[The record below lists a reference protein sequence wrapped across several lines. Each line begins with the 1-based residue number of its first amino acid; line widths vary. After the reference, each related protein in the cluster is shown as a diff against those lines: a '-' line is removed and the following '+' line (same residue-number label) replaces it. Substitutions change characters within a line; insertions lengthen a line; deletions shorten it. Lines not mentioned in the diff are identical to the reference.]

1 MIITSFLNILS
12 FSQVIFLCNKQS
24 DCYIGSY
31 CDSTSKC
38 QDCSELKH
46 CNALNTN
53 CCSKDFLVQ
62 CVNNPYKCKEDNGSS
77 NSTYETGFNS
87 YLFLVSFTI
96 ITISYLSIGSYN
108 NKYIHRKTGIEILPN
123 IIFWRNFYGLVKD
136 GWFFTFSKCKE
147 CYHSRFYNTL
157 ST

>member
-1 MIITSFLNILS
+1 MIVTSFLNILS

-46 CNALNTN
+46 CDALNTN

-87 YLFLVSFTI
+87 YLFLVSFTHSERSFKEF
-96 ITISYLSIGSYN
+96 TPPLF
-108 NKYIHRKTGIEILPN
+108 
-123 IIFWRNFYGLVKD
+123 IFLYSVIV
-136 GWFFTFSKCKE
+136 FTYVACD
-147 CYHSRFYNTL
+147 L
-157 ST
+157 A